1 MGGDLRVSP
10 FFYLNKNKKM
20 KTFQQF
26 MVEAT
31 PFAVIGPTSSYGP
44 GLYGNKTASGQ
55 VLTPTTPGIAHR
67 TLPLGSDVRLTDP
80 RTKKS
85 VTTKVIDRGP
95 YVGDRQA
102 DLTTQTTRDLGFR
115 DYKQYGVRDIDVTP
129 VSRKPAQPKI
139 GQVKGKRPIV
149 GLPD

>member
-1 MGGDLRVSP
+1 
-10 FFYLNKNKKM
+10 M

-26 MVEAT
+26 MAEAA

-55 VLTPTTPGIAHR
+55 VLTPTTPGIAHK
-67 TLPLGSDVRLTDP
+67 TLPLGSQVRLTVP
-80 RTKKS
+80 GKGGRS
-85 VTTKVIDRGP
+85 VVTKVIDRGP

-102 DLTTQTTRDLGFR
+102 DLTTQTTRDLGFKN
-115 DYKQYGVRDIDVTP
+115 YKQYGVRNIDVTP
-129 VSRKPAQPKI
+129 VGAKPSQPKP
-139 GQVKGKRPIV
+139 KKPPII